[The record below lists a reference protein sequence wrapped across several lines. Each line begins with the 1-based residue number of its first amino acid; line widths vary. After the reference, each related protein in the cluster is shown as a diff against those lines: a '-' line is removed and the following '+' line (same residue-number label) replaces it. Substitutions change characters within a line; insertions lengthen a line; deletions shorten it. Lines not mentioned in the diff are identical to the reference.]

1 MKQKVV
7 IVTINIS
14 YNIGNKLQ
22 NYALKKT
29 LENLGYRVCTLKN
42 IYNLT
47 SKKAKVLKK
56 LSPTALLAIYRLK
69 RVLGFDK
76 LESQRMIEYV
86 KFDKKLGNKYYSKHA
101 LKSLSKKISAFV
113 AGSDQVWNFD
123 FQINDMEINMLGFYT
138 DGAKKISYAASV
150 GMKQFSD
157 VQGETVKKYL
167 PSFDSLSVRENDAKR
182 LIEPI
187 VGKEVKVVLDPTLLL
202 DSAQWDK
209 IALKPKW
216 YDGSDYALIYFL
228 GEKDDKFIKLIDE
241 LKQAKG
247 LKIIDPLDKKSP
259 SYQCGP
265 AQFVYLIKNS
275 KCVVTDSYHAT
286 VFSLIYQKPVAVLTG
301 KGDRA
306 KMSGRFDTLKENLGL
321 DSIFDC
327 YDADKM
333 FDVSYDNI
341 QDKLKEARLAS
352 LAFIRDGLK

>member
-150 GMKQFSD
+150 GMKQFNAL
-157 VQGETVKKYL
+157 QAETVKKYL

-209 IALKPKW
+209 IAQKPKW

-286 VFSLIYQKPVAVLTG
+286 VFSLIYQRPVAVLTG

-333 FDVSYDNI
+333 FNVGCDNI
-341 QDKLKEARLAS
+341 ADKLNEARAES
-352 LAFIRDGLK
+352 LAFLRDGLK

>member
-101 LKSLSKKISAFV
+101 LKSLSKKTSAFV

-150 GMKQFSD
+150 GMKEFSD
-157 VQGETVKKYL
+157 LQSETVKKYL
-167 PSFDSLSVRENDAKR
+167 PKFDLLSVRENDAKR

-247 LKIIDPLDKKSP
+247 LKITDPLDKKSP

-286 VFSLIYQKPVAVLTG
+286 VFSLIYQRPVAVLTG

-321 DSIFDC
+321 DGIFDC

>member
-101 LKSLSKKISAFV
+101 LKSLSKKTSAFV

-150 GMKQFSD
+150 GMKEFSD
-157 VQGETVKKYL
+157 LQSETVKKYL
-167 PSFDSLSVRENDAKR
+167 PKFDLLSVRENDAKR

-202 DSAQWDK
+202 DSSQWDK

-228 GEKDDKFIKLIDE
+228 GEKDDKFIKLIDD

-333 FDVSYDNI
+333 FNVGCDNI
-341 QDKLKEARLAS
+341 ADKLNEARAES

>member
-29 LENLGYRVCTLKN
+29 LEDLGYRVCTLKN

-150 GMKQFSD
+150 GMKEFSD
-157 VQGETVKKYL
+157 LQSETVKKYL
-167 PSFDSLSVRENDAKR
+167 PKFDLLSVRENDAKR

-202 DSAQWDK
+202 DSSQWDK
-209 IALKPKW
+209 IAQKPKW

-228 GEKDDKFIKLIDE
+228 GEKDDKFIKLIDD

-286 VFSLIYQKPVAVLTG
+286 VFSLIYQRPVAVLTG

-321 DSIFDC
+321 DGIFDC

-333 FDVSYDNI
+333 FDVSYDYI

>member
-150 GMKQFSD
+150 GMKEFSD
-157 VQGETVKKYL
+157 LQSETVKKYL
-167 PSFDSLSVRENDAKR
+167 PKFDLLSVRENDAKR

-286 VFSLIYQKPVAVLTG
+286 VFSLIYQRPVAVLTG

-333 FDVSYDNI
+333 FNVGCDNI
-341 QDKLKEARLAS
+341 ADKLNEARAES
-352 LAFIRDGLK
+352 LAFLRDGLK